1 MSLTFKNFKYLTRE
15 QCTEMLPWDFEFHR
29 TPFTHQLQA
38 LLYSVTKSYI
48 ALFLDMGTGKTPC
61 AINWI
66 RWWKIE
72 NRILIITVN
81 FPLAHNWVDEIKM
94 EYPSLEGAVLEGT
107 REDRLKLLNK
117 NLDFYV
123 INYEGL
129 SVIWEELYTKQWNV
143 IVCDESRKI
152 KNIQALRTKL
162 CIELGKKAPYRAI
175 LSGTPTV
182 HPMDIFA
189 QYLFLDRGLT
199 YGRNFYKFRNE
210 YFIDVMKF
218 SPFPKWVLKK
228 DKTKKFLDLMNN
240 NSIRLLKTECLDLPE
255 KIHTTVP
262 INLTQKQQSDYENLM
277 AGCEHLN
284 IADLS
289 TLEIKNFFQKFS
301 QITGGF
307 MKLKEDEYAYYEPN
321 PKLDIILDLIEE
333 SIDTTKITIFH
344 RYVAEGR
351 LIEKVLNEK
360 GIKYASMRG
369 EIKNTTKEYK
379 KFLNNQRVRVMVAH
393 PQSGG
398 IGLNFTVSSVC
409 IFYSLDFNI
418 EYKLQ
423 SEDRLHRIGQK
434 NNVTYYYLLA
444 SHTIDEEIWRAHQEG
459 INLMDRINNY
469 KLTIP
474 NVLLGEGIQW
484 RENY

>member
-1 MSLTFKNFKYLTRE
+1 
-15 QCTEMLPWDFEFHR
+15 
-29 TPFTHQLQA
+29 
-38 LLYSVTKSYI
+38 
-48 ALFLDMGTGKTPC
+48 
-61 AINWI
+61 
-66 RWWKIE
+66 
-72 NRILIITVN
+72 
-81 FPLAHNWVDEIKM
+81 
-94 EYPSLEGAVLEGT
+94 
-107 REDRLKLLNK
+107 
-117 NLDFYV
+117 
-123 INYEGL
+123 
-129 SVIWEELYTKQWNV
+129 
-143 IVCDESRKI
+143 
-152 KNIQALRTKL
+152 
-162 CIELGKKAPYRAI
+162 
-175 LSGTPTV
+175 
-182 HPMDIFA
+182 MDIFA

-307 MKLKEDEYAYYEPN
+307 MKLREDEYAFYEPN
-321 PKLDIILDLIEE
+321 PKLDILLDLIEE